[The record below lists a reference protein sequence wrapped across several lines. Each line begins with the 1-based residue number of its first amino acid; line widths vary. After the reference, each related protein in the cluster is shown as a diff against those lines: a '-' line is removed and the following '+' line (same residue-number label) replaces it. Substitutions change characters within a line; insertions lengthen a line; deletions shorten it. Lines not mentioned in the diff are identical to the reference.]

1 MARIVVIGAGVTGL
15 SCALRAQ
22 SAGHSVT
29 IVAKDFPSGF
39 ETIDSVT
46 QINFT
51 SPWGGAHNRFI
62 LPPPGAAPDSQEAR
76 EHTMS
81 LLTWDEMRALHDR
94 HPEAGITFMKAYD
107 YFEAPELAQTSL
119 TEDKARNEFGMKGF
133 RFHSKEELPE
143 GVQLGYEYDT
153 WCVNPMV
160 YCAFLLRR
168 FAYKGGKILKR
179 EIRDPLEVFEMKD
192 LAPFDVLINASGIG
206 FGDHDVFITTGQTCL
221 VANPCPVS
229 ITRINAKGM
238 GSFNVPRNFEGGTII
253 GGTKIPND
261 WNPNPS
267 LELREKLLSNF
278 AAMYPDILGP
288 DGKFTVIRDIVGRRP
303 TRKGSMRLEKEI
315 AQGNK
320 CIIHAY
326 GLGGRGYELSWG
338 VADKVGKI
346 LASHLDSI
354 GSTSGGRESKI

>member
-1 MARIVVIGAGVTGL
+1 MAKIVVIGAGVTGL
-15 SCALRAQ
+15 SCALRIQ
-22 SAGHSVT
+22 EAGHSVT

-39 ETIDSVT
+39 ETIDAAA

-76 EHTMS
+76 EHALA
-81 LLTWDEMRALHDR
+81 LLTWEEMHTLHGR
-94 HPEAGITFMKAYD
+94 HPEAGITFLKAYD

-119 TEDKARNEFGMKGF
+119 TEDRARYEFGMKGF
-133 RFHSKEELPE
+133 RFHTKEELPE
-143 GVQLGYEYDT
+143 GAEMGYEYDT

-168 FAYKGGKILKR
+168 FAFRGGKIIKR
-179 EIRDPLEVFEMKD
+179 EIRDPLEVFEMND
-192 LAPFDVLINASGIG
+192 IAPVDALINASGIG

-221 VANPCPVS
+221 VANPCSVT
-229 ITRINAKGM
+229 ITKLNADGM
-238 GSFNVPRNFEGGTII
+238 PTFNVPRGFEGGTII
-253 GGTKIPND
+253 GGTRIPNN
-261 WNPNPS
+261 WNPHPS

-278 AAMYPDILGP
+278 AAMYPEILGP

-303 TRKGSMRLEKEI
+303 MRKGGIRLEREI
-315 AQGNK
+315 AQGNR

-338 VADKVGKI
+338 VADKVGKL
-346 LASHLDSI
+346 LATHL
-354 GSTSGGRESKI
+354 G